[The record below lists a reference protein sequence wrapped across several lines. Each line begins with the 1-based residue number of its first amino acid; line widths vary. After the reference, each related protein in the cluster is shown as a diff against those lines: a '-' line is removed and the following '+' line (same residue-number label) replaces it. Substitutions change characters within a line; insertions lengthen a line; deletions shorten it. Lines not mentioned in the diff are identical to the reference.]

1 MFWFRHL
8 LLHFWFLGCLYSAI
22 QAWRVDMPT
31 NIKGLLNSC
40 LAIPCS
46 FDYNEYPPK
55 RADRVVWY
63 QYVSRGYPLVCDKW
77 HPKDVI
83 DIFREKTKVHPSTDK
98 KSCTLEIEGVN
109 WNHDKQKLYPWVD
122 PENVGKSTHR
132 FYDRT
137 VTIEVVGQPESPQ
150 IMIYGERKV
159 GKSVTVQC
167 SAKHTCSIH
176 PPTLSLN
183 ITMKDKEVTNT
194 QLSDYTSQTTLRG
207 TLVLERDFQVIE
219 CTALHQGG
227 KTARISETLTAQC
240 SINPPNI
247 SSVSTEYFEGVP
259 SKVTCEASYTCSKD
273 APVLTWNF
281 ANMPVDKDI
290 KESGSLQKTVSTLT
304 FTASAKDNGKSLICY
319 ATFPG
324 VPTQEKSMT
333 IRVKR
338 NMLNLDW
345 SFTTPGSVTGM
356 KGSCVIIPCT
366 FSYSNAKPAG
376 LQVAW
381 YLYQSNG
388 RADVFNQ
395 NQSNILSRYKGIT
408 RLTGSVSDSNCSLK
422 IDRLDTSHNE
432 DKLYPWVDIKPIT
445 SYHSQGHSFLDKSTK
460 IIVSDYAQEP
470 QMSIIDVP
478 RVGDQ
483 SRVTCKVQHT
493 CSSAPPVLSMN
504 GIPGTNRTIDSL
516 LSDGIWERTI
526 ERTWKVEEDHKK
538 VECTVRYP
546 GGQSAKSE
554 LLLQVE
560 CPFETI
566 KMVEP
571 PGELTE
577 GVAKSVICSVSY
589 KCKKNTPTIE
599 WNFSDMQYLQKNK
612 ISSNMYTT
620 ESNLTFIGSLE
631 DNGKSL
637 TCTARFVAGE
647 TSKSSLLQIKKY
659 VPVEEELN
667 EKDTFR
673 VLTADVPARFSALTQ
688 SCVVI
693 PCSFQDNED
702 QPLTRGIWYKKT
714 GGMVYHNARSNVLDH
729 FKDRTKI
736 LGNLNEGDC
745 SLEVDDI
752 KPFDSGPFCFYGEKG
767 TNKYRFNNSCVFIVM
782 KASPETPVMSSVPAQ
797 VNAGSTVNVFCS
809 VSHSCSSHPPTFSW
823 SVPSIN
829 NDVSDTEI
837 SRGVWKT
844 TSTITFVVAGGD
856 GLRNLSCTATFWRG
870 KNQTRTFKL
879 IVEGTMKY
887 QMQKSIHVVIPV
899 VILVLILFAVLGI
912 FFYRKRKHTDKR
924 PPPRPE
930 KRRSIWGRLSR
941 RYLEGDREKPPRPE
955 KRRSVWSRFSRL
967 SEESHVGWQNTRRSF
982 WNRFSRRPNNSTDL
996 TVSYLSDA
1004 EVVVCERKENKQRY
1018 PSPKN
1023 NQRRPA
1029 PPTPEDVSLYGNI

>member
-22 QAWRVDMPT
+22 QAWRVDMPRH
-31 NIKGLLNSC
+31 IKGLLGSC
-40 LAIPCS
+40 LVIPCS
-46 FDYNEYPPK
+46 FDYYLYPPK

-63 QYVSRGYPLVCDKW
+63 QYVSRGYPLVYDKW
-77 HPKDVI
+77 YPNNVI
-83 DIFREKTKVHPSTDK
+83 SMYRGRTNVYTSKSEKT
-98 KSCTLEIEGVN
+98 CTLKIERVN
-109 WNHDKQKLYPWVD
+109 WNDHRQKLYPWVD
-122 PENVGKSTHR
+122 PENVGRSTYA
-132 FYDRT
+132 FYETT
-137 VTIEVVGQPESPQ
+137 VTIEVVEQPEPPQ
-150 IMIYGERKV
+150 IMIFGERKV
-159 GKSVTVQC
+159 GNSVTVQC
-167 SAKHTCSIH
+167 SAKHTCSTR

-183 ITMKDKEVTNT
+183 IAMTDKVVTNT
-194 QLSDYTSQTTLRG
+194 DLSDGTSKTTLKG
-207 TLVLERDFQVIE
+207 TLVLESDRQFIE
-219 CTALHQGG
+219 CTAQHPGG
-227 KTARISETLTAQC
+227 KAARTSETLTAQC
-240 SINPPNI
+240 SIFPPSI
-247 SSVSTEYFEGVP
+247 SSISTEYLEGVP
-259 SKVTCEASYTCSKD
+259 SQVTCEASYTCSKD
-273 APVLTWNF
+273 APEITWNY
-281 ANMPVDKDI
+281 ANMPVTTNI
-290 KESGSLQKTVSTLT
+290 KTSGSLQKSVSTLT
-304 FTASAKDNGKSLICY
+304 FTASAKDDGKDLISS
-319 ATFPG
+319 AKFPG
-324 VPTQEKSMT
+324 RQTLEKSMT

-356 KGSCVIIPCT
+356 KGSCVIIPCK
-366 FSYSNAKPAG
+366 FSYSKAQPGG
-376 LQVAW
+376 LQVVW

-395 NQSNILSRYKGIT
+395 KQSNILSRYKGIT
-408 RLTGSVSDSNCSLK
+408 HLTGSVSDSNCSLK
-422 IDRLDTSHNE
+422 IDRLDMSHNE
-432 DKLYPWVDIKPIT
+432 DKLYPWVDINPIT

-460 IIVSDYAQEP
+460 IMVSDHAQEP

-493 CSSAPPVLSMN
+493 CSSAPPVLSLN
-504 GIPGTNRTIDSL
+504 GIPGTDRTIDSL

-526 ERTWKVEEDHKK
+526 ERTWNVEEDHKK
-538 VECTVRYP
+538 VECTVTYK

-554 LLLQVE
+554 LLLDVE

-589 KCKKNTPTIE
+589 KCKTNTPRIE
-599 WNFSDMQYLQKNK
+599 WNFSDMLYLQKHK
-612 ISSNMYTT
+612 QISSNMYTM

-631 DNGKSL
+631 DNGKPL
-637 TCTARFVAGE
+637 TCTAHFAAGE
-647 TSKSSLLQIKKY
+647 TSNSSLLEIKEY

-673 VLTADVPARFSALTQ
+673 VQVADVPVRFSALTR

-693 PCSFQDNED
+693 PCSFQDDED

-745 SLEVDDI
+745 SLEIDDI
-752 KPFDSGPFCFYGEKG
+752 KPFDNGPFCFYGEKG
-767 TNKYRFNNSCVFIVM
+767 AKKYRFHNSCVFIVM
-782 KASPETPVMSSVPAQ
+782 KASPEKPVMSSVPAQ
-797 VNAGSTVNVFCS
+797 VDAGSTVTVSCS

-829 NDVSDTEI
+829 NEVSDTAI

-856 GLRNLSCTATFWRG
+856 GLRNLNCTATFWRG
-870 KNQTRTFKL
+870 RNQTRTFNL

-887 QMQKSIHVVIPV
+887 QMQKSIPVVIPV
-899 VILVLILFAVLGI
+899 IILVLIIFAVLGI
-912 FFYRKRKHTDKR
+912 FFYRKRPSRVTEVDLKKLQFSHHYFQDAQTTRLTSESVIKVVFCDKQ
-924 PPPRPE
+924 
-930 KRRSIWGRLSR
+930 
-941 RYLEGDREKPPRPE
+941 
-955 KRRSVWSRFSRL
+955 V
-967 SEESHVGWQNTRRSF
+967 
-982 WNRFSRRPNNSTDL
+982 
-996 TVSYLSDA
+996 
-1004 EVVVCERKENKQRY
+1004 NKQRY

-1029 PPTPEDVSLYGNI
+1029 PPTPEDFNLYGNI